1 MTNTSNKEDE
11 IERAEL
17 DRVRKRVLEAEENKL
32 NLKLPRGINNDIE
45 EIIREE
51 ITE

>member
-1 MTNTSNKEDE
+1 MPNTTNEKDE

-17 DRVRKRVLEAEENKL
+17 DRVRKRVLEAEKNKL